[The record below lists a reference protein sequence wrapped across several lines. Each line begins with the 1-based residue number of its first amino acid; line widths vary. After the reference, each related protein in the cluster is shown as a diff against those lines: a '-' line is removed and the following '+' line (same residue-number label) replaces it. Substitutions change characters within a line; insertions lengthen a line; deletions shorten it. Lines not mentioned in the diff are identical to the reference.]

1 MKKIT
6 LVAAL
11 VGVSYFSNAQVGIGT
26 SSPAESA
33 QLEIKAEDKG
43 VLIPRVELVSLTAF
57 SVKIKDTSKAIASL
71 QEESLLVYNT
81 ATITAEKLT
90 PGFYYWVKNG
100 VTTPHWER
108 IVNQTQL
115 DEVINNFGDDV
126 TKVKA
131 LLDFVYPSNALGT
144 STLKDGSK
152 GGGMIFTPADG
163 TTPAKIEYV
172 YFDGTTYKKQDLTG
186 ILNDLITPEDGNVIY
201 NSSTK
206 VFSYWDGTKYVDI
219 DLEELVTANESKTT
233 LLEYP
238 ANSGKFYYISEATIE
253 ANNRVVPTSPF
264 STGTTLRPG
273 VVYLDVPASVIKNF
287 KTILDGTTT
296 IVKPGTTNEYFTVE
310 EYIQYLSSTVAGNVI
325 YKNIA
330 TAGDP
335 DNFVFQYWDGT
346 KYETINLGDIVKAN
360 ETKTKIVTIENKQFY
375 LAENFIGAV
384 PTTIPTTLPAGMYA
398 IDVIGGIVNNFNE
411 LVKNNKVVVGGK
423 TYNSVEEYIQYL
435 SETSDANV
443 GYTVTAI
450 VAGDN
455 GGVAIPANSL
465 YYINQAGNK
474 VVIDFGSIVKA
485 NETKTFFRKITNATN
500 ENAQYLYFSEEAIQ
514 TWLAADSANTV
525 ANIPNSAASITIDAA
540 GDVVNNFE
548 SILKQT
554 TVYKGDTVT
563 IEKII
568 NEIAGKVDGNVI
580 YKNIA
585 AAGDPANWVFQ
596 YWDGTEYKTINLGD
610 IVKANETRTTL
621 KRSENGVA
629 YAEVMTDPKA
639 ATKIT
644 YEYSPERGD
653 KNYIDVTAD
662 MIYSITNNKDV
673 QNAITKIL
681 NDGGNVYYTETVI
694 NAADNHGTDVPAK
707 SLFVIKTV
715 GANQVKTPIDISG
728 TVLQVITNNTQDVKN
743 ILGDNFNSAITIVN
757 TGDTWI
763 DGNKI
768 YRGVFDSAVVAKTA
782 NVSPITLTGTVGSI
796 IDIKILNKKTNQLIN
811 TTTTDVKVE
820 KSVLEFKIGT
830 GNMYVVLPEAAD
842 TTTNFEIKVIV
853 EYSAN
858 ITTP

>member
-33 QLEIKAEDKG
+33 QLEVFAKDKG
-43 VLIPRVELVSLTAF
+43 ILIPNVTLKSTTDTA
-57 SVKIKDTSKAIASL
+57 TIAGT
-71 QEESLLVYNT
+71 EAESLLVYNT
-81 ATITAEKLT
+81 ASVSDVK
-90 PGFYYWVKNG
+90 PGYYYWSAGKWN
-100 VTTPHWER
+100 R
-108 IVNQTQL
+108 
-115 DEVINNFGDDV
+115 VINQSDLNEATG
-126 TKVKA
+126 
-131 LLDFVYPSNALGT
+131 P
-144 STLKDGSK
+144 SK
-152 GGGMIFTPADG
+152 GDV
-163 TTPAKIEYV
+163 KYV
-172 YFDGTTYKKQDLTG
+172 EVAGEMVFQYFDGTDWQTIDFVDLVQANETKTKIVTINSKQYYVSENYTGTADPTTGVEPGVYVIDVIGGIVNNFNEFITSNVTGGGTNYTTVQEYIEYISKNSMQDSLTK
-186 ILNDLITPEDGNVIY
+186 IVYDAITGDVKFQTWDVT
-201 NSSTK
+201 TK
-206 VFSYWDGTKYVDI
+206 TWVDVDNTKFKTI
-219 DLEELVTANESKTT
+219 VTANESKTT

-238 ANSGKFYYISEATIE
+238 AESGKFYYISEATIE

-287 KTILDGTTT
+287 NTILDGTTT
-296 IVKPGTTNEYFTVE
+296 IVKPGTTNQYFT
-310 EYIQYLSSTVAGNVI
+310 
-325 YKNIA
+325 
-330 TAGDP
+330 
-335 DNFVFQYWDGT
+335 
-346 KYETINLGDIVKAN
+346 
-360 ETKTKIVTIENKQFY
+360 
-375 LAENFIGAV
+375 
-384 PTTIPTTLPAGMYA
+384 
-398 IDVIGGIVNNFNE
+398 
-411 LVKNNKVVVGGK
+411 
-423 TYNSVEEYIQYL
+423 VEEYIQYL

-450 VAGDN
+450 AAADN
-455 GGVAIPANSL
+455 GGDAIPANSL
-465 YYINQAGNK
+465 YYINQTGKK
-474 VVIDFGSIVKA
+474 VVIDLSAIV
-485 NETKTFFRKITNATN
+485 T
-500 ENAQYLYFSEEAIQ
+500 
-514 TWLAADSANTV
+514 
-525 ANIPNSAASITIDAA
+525 
-540 GDVVNNFE
+540 
-548 SILKQT
+548 
-554 TVYKGDTVT
+554 
-563 IEKII
+563 
-568 NEIAGKVDGNVI
+568 
-580 YKNIA
+580 
-585 AAGDPANWVFQ
+585 
-596 YWDGTEYKTINLGD
+596 
-610 IVKANETRTTL
+610 ANETRTTL

-743 ILGDNFNSAITIVN
+743 ILGDNFNNTTIVN

-763 DGNKI
+763 DGKKI
-768 YRGVFDSAVVAKTA
+768 YRGIFESAVTAKTA
-782 NVSPITLTGTVGSI
+782 NVSPITLTGTVGNV
-796 IDIKILNKKTNQLIN
+796 IDIKILNLSTNQLIN
-811 TTTTDVKVE
+811 TTTTDVKVTGN
-820 KSVLEFKIGT
+820 VLEFKIGT

>member
-43 VLIPRVELVSLTAF
+43 VLIPRVELVSLTVF

-81 ATITAEKLT
+81 ATIVAEKLT

-172 YFDGTTYKKQDLTG
+172 YFDGTTYKKQDLTS

-253 ANNRVVPTSPF
+253 ANNRVVPISPF

-360 ETKTKIVTIENKQFY
+360 ETKT
-375 LAENFIGAV
+375 
-384 PTTIPTTLPAGMYA
+384 
-398 IDVIGGIVNNFNE
+398 
-411 LVKNNKVVVGGK
+411 
-423 TYNSVEEYIQYL
+423 
-435 SETSDANV
+435 
-443 GYTVTAI
+443 
-450 VAGDN
+450 
-455 GGVAIPANSL
+455 
-465 YYINQAGNK
+465 
-474 VVIDFGSIVKA
+474 
-485 NETKTFFRKITNATN
+485 FFRKITNATN
-500 ENAQYLYFSEEAIQ
+500 GNAQYLYFSEEAIQ
-514 TWLAADSANTV
+514 TWLEADSANTV
-525 ANIPNSAASITIDAA
+525 VNIPNSAASITIDAA

-694 NAADNHGTDVPAK
+694 NAVDNHGTDVPAK

-768 YRGVFDSAVVAKTA
+768 YRGIFESAVVAKTA